1 MASIIKVDEIKSQA
15 NGSALSIA
23 SGGNV
28 TNNGTFTSTG
38 AITASGGIA
47 DAGTISAGTLGS
59 SVVVPASVG
68 SSLVLIKSVDTT
80 ATSTTTVEFI
90 HGTSGVVFDSTYT
103 TYKIILTNCVPSS
116 GNKKLRA
123 DIGTSS
129 AWDTANH
136 GGMVV
141 YYRRASDDNAG
152 SSYHNFSDSYIME
165 SGGVDNTISLGGVWG
180 ELTINEPSNSSVS
193 TTVSMNLTFAD
204 NNGWHYGGSGWSTTL
219 TNEANDRFRFY
230 WQDANTFSKGR
241 ITLYGVKYA

>member
-1 MASIIKVDEIKSQA
+1 MASVLKVDEIKSQA

-80 ATSTTTVEFI
+80 ATSTTMVEFI

-103 TYKIILTNCVPSS
+103 TYKVILSNCVPSS
-116 GNKKLRA
+116 GNKQLRA

-129 AWDTANH
+129 AYDVSYN
-136 GGMVV
+136 GGLVLF
-141 YYRRASDDNAG
+141 YERESDG
-152 SSYHNFSDSYIME
+152 SSGNTSHTFGNTYMMNT
-165 SGGVDNTISLGGVWG
+165 GGIDNSISLGGVWG
-180 ELTINEPSNSSVS
+180 ELNINEPGNSGIC
-193 TTVSMNLTFAD
+193 TTVNMNLTYAD
-204 NNGWHYGGSGWSTTL
+204 NNGFHYGGSGFSTTL

-241 ITLYGVKYA
+241 ITLYGVKHA